1 MENLMNKVTGFLGGL
16 GQILLALIPVS
27 VLWYVLTG
35 TDVFGMDVV
44 NNLTTLVNT
53 LGNGGFVG
61 LIVLIILWSERH
73 YLKPIQNLTWTLIY
87 MQDIFGKDTLGT

>member
-35 TDVFGMDVV
+35 TDVFGIDVV
-44 NNLTTLVNT
+44 DNLTTLVNT

-61 LIVLIILWSERH
+61 LVVLIILWSFF
-73 YLKPIQNLTWTLIY
+73 
-87 MQDIFGKDTLGT
+87 DAGKKK

>member
-1 MENLMNKVTGFLGGL
+1 MESIINNVTGFLGGL
-16 GQILLALIPVS
+16 GKIFLALIPVS

-61 LIVLIILWSERH
+61 LVVLIILWSFF
-73 YLKPIQNLTWTLIY
+73 
-87 MQDIFGKDTLGT
+87 DAGKKK

>member
-1 MENLMNKVTGFLGGL
+1 MESIINNVTGFLGGL
-16 GQILLALIPVS
+16 GKIFLALIPVS

-44 NNLTTLVNT
+44 ENLTTLVNT

-61 LIVLIILWSERH
+61 LVLLIILWSFF
-73 YLKPIQNLTWTLIY
+73 
-87 MQDIFGKDTLGT
+87 DAGKKK

>member
-1 MENLMNKVTGFLGGL
+1 MESIINKVTGFLGGL
-16 GQILLALIPVS
+16 GKIFLALIPVS

-44 NNLTTLVNT
+44 TNLTTLVNT

-61 LIVLIILWSERH
+61 LVVLIILWSFF
-73 YLKPIQNLTWTLIY
+73 
-87 MQDIFGKDTLGT
+87 DGKKK

>member
-44 NNLTTLVNT
+44 ENLTTLVN
-53 LGNGGFVG
+53 GFGQGGFAG
-61 LIVLIILWSERH
+61 LVVLVIVASFFV
-73 YLKPIQNLTWTLIY
+73 K
-87 MQDIFGKDTLGT
+87 K

>member
-1 MENLMNKVTGFLGGL
+1 MESIINKVTGFLGGL
-16 GQILLALIPVS
+16 GQIFLALVPVS

-44 NNLTTLVNT
+44 TNLTTLVNT

-61 LIVLIILWSERH
+61 LVVLIILWSFF
-73 YLKPIQNLTWTLIY
+73 
-87 MQDIFGKDTLGT
+87 DGKKK

>member
-1 MENLMNKVTGFLGGL
+1 MESIINKVTGFLGGL
-16 GQILLALIPVS
+16 GKIFLALIPVS

-35 TDVFGMDVV
+35 TDVFGIDVV

-61 LIVLIILWSERH
+61 LVVLIILVSFF
-73 YLKPIQNLTWTLIY
+73 
-87 MQDIFGKDTLGT
+87 DGKKK

>member
-1 MENLMNKVTGFLGGL
+1 MESIINKVTGFLGGL
-16 GQILLALIPVS
+16 GAVFLALVPVS

-61 LIVLIILWSERH
+61 LVVLIILWSFF
-73 YLKPIQNLTWTLIY
+73 
-87 MQDIFGKDTLGT
+87 DGKKK

>member
-1 MENLMNKVTGFLGGL
+1 MESIINKVTGFLGGL
-16 GQILLALIPVS
+16 GKIFLALIPVS

-61 LIVLIILWSERH
+61 LIVLIILWSFF
-73 YLKPIQNLTWTLIY
+73 
-87 MQDIFGKDTLGT
+87 DGGKKK

>member
-1 MENLMNKVTGFLGGL
+1 MESIINKVTGFLGGL
-16 GQILLALIPVS
+16 GKIFLALIPVS

-61 LIVLIILWSERH
+61 LVVLIILVSFF
-73 YLKPIQNLTWTLIY
+73 
-87 MQDIFGKDTLGT
+87 DGKKK

>member
-16 GQILLALIPVS
+16 GQIFLALIPVS

-35 TDVFGMDVV
+35 TDVFGIDVV
-44 NNLTTLVNT
+44 DNLTTLVNT

-61 LIVLIILWSERH
+61 LVVLVIIASFFMN
-73 YLKPIQNLTWTLIY
+73 K
-87 MQDIFGKDTLGT
+87 K

>member
-1 MENLMNKVTGFLGGL
+1 MESIINKVTGFLGGL
-16 GQILLALIPVS
+16 GQIFLALVPVS

-44 NNLTTLVNT
+44 TNLTTLVNT

-61 LIVLIILWSERH
+61 LVVLIILWSFFDGS
-73 YLKPIQNLTWTLIY
+73 K
-87 MQDIFGKDTLGT
+87 KK

>member
-1 MENLMNKVTGFLGGL
+1 MESIFNKVTGFLGGL
-16 GQILLALIPVS
+16 GKIFLALIPVS

-61 LIVLIILWSERH
+61 LVVLIILVSFF
-73 YLKPIQNLTWTLIY
+73 
-87 MQDIFGKDTLGT
+87 DGKKK

>member
-1 MENLMNKVTGFLGGL
+1 MENLMNKVNGFLGGL
-16 GQILLALIPVS
+16 GQVFLALIPVS

-61 LIVLIILWSERH
+61 LIVLIILWSFFDAS
-73 YLKPIQNLTWTLIY
+73 K
-87 MQDIFGKDTLGT
+87 KK

>member
-1 MENLMNKVTGFLGGL
+1 MESIINKVTGFLGGL
-16 GQILLALIPVS
+16 GQIFLALVPVS

-44 NNLTTLVNT
+44 TNLTTLVNT

-61 LIVLIILWSERH
+61 LVVLIILWSFF
-73 YLKPIQNLTWTLIY
+73 
-87 MQDIFGKDTLGT
+87 DGGKK

>member
-1 MENLMNKVTGFLGGL
+1 MESIINKVTGFLGGL
-16 GQILLALIPVS
+16 GSIFLALVPVS

-44 NNLTTLVNT
+44 TNLTALVNT

-61 LIVLIILWSERH
+61 LVVLIILWSFF
-73 YLKPIQNLTWTLIY
+73 
-87 MQDIFGKDTLGT
+87 DGKKK

>member
-1 MENLMNKVTGFLGGL
+1 MESIINKVTGFLGGL
-16 GQILLALIPVS
+16 GKIFLALVPVS

-61 LIVLIILWSERH
+61 LIVLIILWSFF
-73 YLKPIQNLTWTLIY
+73 
-87 MQDIFGKDTLGT
+87 DAGKKK

>member
-1 MENLMNKVTGFLGGL
+1 MENLMNKVTGLLGGL
-16 GQILLALIPVS
+16 GQVFLALIPVS

-44 NNLTTLVNT
+44 TNLTTLVNT

-61 LIVLIILWSERH
+61 LVVLIILWSFF
-73 YLKPIQNLTWTLIY
+73 
-87 MQDIFGKDTLGT
+87 DGKKK

>member
-61 LIVLIILWSERH
+61 LIVFIILWSFF
-73 YLKPIQNLTWTLIY
+73 
-87 MQDIFGKDTLGT
+87 DGGKKK

>member
-16 GQILLALIPVS
+16 GQVFLALIPVS

-44 NNLTTLVNT
+44 NNLTT
-53 LGNGGFVG
+53 FVG
-61 LIVLIILWSERH
+61 LIVLIILWSFF
-73 YLKPIQNLTWTLIY
+73 
-87 MQDIFGKDTLGT
+87 DGGKKK